1 MTPENVPFA
10 GTLLLSSMEMPMHRR
25 RAFTLV
31 ELLVVIALIGV
42 LAALLLTA
50 LSSAQQRARATQTT
64 ATMEA
69 FAAACETFFQ
79 DHGKYP
85 GVVPEALLAVD
96 AESNEGIPR
105 ISSLENA
112 LYHMMGGYRILG
124 VHPDYDQFAGSE
136 IQFGGGNNQITVKF
150 ATDPEFLGDG
160 PLIGGRQYPSYF
172 TPPEGTLVKVF
183 GQVGGGPNLVDVAD
197 AWGQPL
203 ALLRRQRT
211 VGVLP
216 NNRTGNDGNPET
228 WQYRTEG
235 GAPYFEAGVNG
246 LGELRKPQIYTN
258 NAPSSIMS
266 QENTAFFEGN
276 VGRVLANPAIREGLG
291 NPNDLYTQP
300 RGSMLLLCAGPDGI
314 YFSSEDGPG
323 TEDEPENDIFDATQA
338 AIGEYDDIL
347 RFIGS

>member
-1 MTPENVPFA
+1 
-10 GTLLLSSMEMPMHRR
+10 MHRR

-42 LAALLLTA
+42 LAALLLSA

-64 ATMEA
+64 STMEA

-79 DHGKYP
+79 DHGQYP
-85 GVVPEALLAVD
+85 GVVPEALLALD
-96 AESNEGIPR
+96 AEANNGIPR
-105 ISSLENA
+105 ISSMENA
-112 LYHMMGGYRILG
+112 LYHMVGGYRILG
-124 VHPDYDQFAGSE
+124 VHPDYALFNGFEMS
-136 IQFGGGNNQITVKF
+136 FGNGNNEITVKF
-150 ATDPEFLGDG
+150 AINSELLGDG

-172 TPPEGTLVKVF
+172 TPPEGTLVKAF
-183 GQVGGGPNLVDVAD
+183 GQVGDEENLVDVVD

-216 NNRTGNDGNPET
+216 NNRSGNDGNPET
-228 WQYRTEG
+228 WQFRTEG
-235 GAPYFEAGVNG
+235 AAPYFEAGEFG
-246 LGELRKPQIYTN
+246 LGELRKQQAFSN
-258 NAPSSIMS
+258 DAPTCILS
-266 QENTAFFEGN
+266 QENNAFFEGN
-276 VGRVLANPAIREGLG
+276 VGRILANPAIREGVG

-300 RGSMLLLCAGPDGI
+300 RGSMLLLSAGPDGI
-314 YFSSEDGPG
+314 YFSSQDGPG
-323 TEDEPENDIFDATQA
+323 SEDEPIDDIFDATQA

>member
-1 MTPENVPFA
+1 
-10 GTLLLSSMEMPMHRR
+10 MHRR

-42 LAALLLTA
+42 LAALLLSA

-64 ATMEA
+64 STMEA

-79 DHGKYP
+79 DHGQYP
-85 GVVPEALLAVD
+85 GVVPEALLAQD
-96 AESNEGIPR
+96 AEANDGIPR

-124 VHPDYDQFAGSE
+124 VHPDYAQFNGYEMS
-136 IQFGGGNNQITVKF
+136 FGNGNNEITVKF
-150 ATDPEFLGDG
+150 AINSELLGDG

-172 TPPEGTLVKVF
+172 TPPEGTLVKAF
-183 GQVGGGPNLVDVAD
+183 GQVGDEENLVDVVD

-216 NNRTGNDGNPET
+216 NNRSGNDGNPET
-228 WQYRTEG
+228 WQFRTEG
-235 GAPYFEAGVNG
+235 GAPYFEAGLSG
-246 LGELRKPQIYTN
+246 LGELRKQQAFSN
-258 NAPSSIMS
+258 NAPTCILS

-276 VGRVLANPAIREGLG
+276 VGRILANPTIREGVG

-300 RGSMLLLCAGPDGI
+300 RGSMLLLSAGADGVF
-314 YFSSEDGPG
+314 FSSQDGPG
-323 TEDEPENDIFDATQA
+323 SEDSPISNIFDATQA

>member
-1 MTPENVPFA
+1 
-10 GTLLLSSMEMPMHRR
+10 MHRR

-42 LAALLLTA
+42 LAALLLSA

-64 ATMEA
+64 STMEA

-79 DHGKYP
+79 DHGQYP
-85 GVVPEALLAVD
+85 GVVPEALLAQD
-96 AESNEGIPR
+96 AEANDGIPR

-124 VHPDYDQFAGSE
+124 VHPDYAQFNGYEMS
-136 IQFGGGNNQITVKF
+136 FGNGNNEITVKF
-150 ATDPEFLGDG
+150 AINSELLGDG

-172 TPPEGTLVKVF
+172 TPPEGTLVKAF
-183 GQVGGGPNLVDVAD
+183 GQVGDEENLVDVVD

-216 NNRTGNDGNPET
+216 NNRSGNDGNPET
-228 WQYRTEG
+228 WQFRTEG
-235 GAPYFEAGVNG
+235 GAPYFEAGLSG
-246 LGELRKPQIYTN
+246 LGELRKQQAFSN
-258 NAPSSIMS
+258 NAPTCILS

-276 VGRVLANPAIREGLG
+276 VGRILANPAIREGAG

-300 RGSMLLLCAGPDGI
+300 RGSMLLLSAGADGVF
-314 YFSSEDGPG
+314 FSSQDGPG
-323 TEDEPENDIFDATQA
+323 SEDSPISNIFDATQA

>member
-1 MTPENVPFA
+1 MQ
-10 GTLLLSSMEMPMHRR
+10 RR

-42 LAALLLTA
+42 LAALLLSA

-64 ATMEA
+64 STMEA

-79 DHGKYP
+79 DHGQYP
-85 GVVPEALLAVD
+85 GVVPEALLAQD
-96 AESNEGIPR
+96 AEANDGIPR

-124 VHPDYDQFAGSE
+124 VHPDYAQFNGYEMS
-136 IQFGGGNNQITVKF
+136 FGNGNNEITVKF
-150 ATDPEFLGDG
+150 AINSELLGDG

-172 TPPEGTLVKVF
+172 TPPEGTLVKAF
-183 GQVGGGPNLVDVAD
+183 GQVGDEENLVDVVD

-216 NNRTGNDGNPET
+216 NNRSGNDGNPET
-228 WQYRTEG
+228 WQFRTEG
-235 GAPYFEAGVNG
+235 AAPYFEAGLSG
-246 LGELRKPQIYTN
+246 LGELRKQQAFSN
-258 NAPSSIMS
+258 NAPTCILS

-276 VGRVLANPAIREGLG
+276 VGRILANPAIREGVG

-300 RGSMLLLCAGPDGI
+300 RGSMLLLSAGADGVF
-314 YFSSEDGPG
+314 FSSQDGPG
-323 TEDEPENDIFDATQA
+323 SEDSPISNIFDATQA

>member
-1 MTPENVPFA
+1 MQ
-10 GTLLLSSMEMPMHRR
+10 RR
-25 RAFTLV
+25 RAFSLV

-42 LAALLLTA
+42 LAALLLSA

-64 ATMEA
+64 STMEA

-79 DHGKYP
+79 DHGQYP
-85 GVVPEALLAVD
+85 GVVPEALLAQD
-96 AESNEGIPR
+96 AEANDGIPR

-124 VHPDYDQFAGSE
+124 VHPDYAQFNGYEMS
-136 IQFGGGNNQITVKF
+136 FGNGNNEITVKF
-150 ATDPEFLGDG
+150 AINSELLGDG

-172 TPPEGTLVKVF
+172 TPPQGTLVKAF
-183 GQVGGGPNLVDVAD
+183 GQVGDEENLVDVVD

-216 NNRTGNDGNPET
+216 NNRSGNDGNPET
-228 WQYRTEG
+228 WQFRTEG
-235 GAPYFEAGVNG
+235 AAPYFEAGLSG
-246 LGELRKPQIYTN
+246 LGELRKQQAFSN
-258 NAPSSIMS
+258 NAPTCILS

-276 VGRVLANPAIREGLG
+276 VGRVLANPAIREGVG

-300 RGSMLLLCAGPDGI
+300 RGSMLLLSAGADGVF
-314 YFSSEDGPG
+314 FSSQDGPAS
-323 TEDEPENDIFDATQA
+323 EDSPISNIFDATQA

>member
-1 MTPENVPFA
+1 
-10 GTLLLSSMEMPMHRR
+10 MHRR

-42 LAALLLTA
+42 LAALLLSA

-64 ATMEA
+64 STMEA

-79 DHGKYP
+79 DHGQYP
-85 GVVPEALLAVD
+85 GVVPEALLAQD
-96 AESNEGIPR
+96 AEANDGIPR

-124 VHPDYDQFAGSE
+124 VHPDYAQFNGYEMS
-136 IQFGGGNNQITVKF
+136 FGNGNNEITVKF
-150 ATDPEFLGDG
+150 AINSELLGDG

-172 TPPEGTLVKVF
+172 TPPEGTLVKAF
-183 GQVGGGPNLVDVAD
+183 GQVGDEENLVDVVD

-216 NNRTGNDGNPET
+216 NNRSGNDGNPET
-228 WQYRTEG
+228 WQFRTEG
-235 GAPYFEAGVNG
+235 GAPYFEAGLSG
-246 LGELRKPQIYTN
+246 LGELRKQQAFSN
-258 NAPSSIMS
+258 NAPTCILS
-266 QENTAFFEGN
+266 QENTGFFEGN
-276 VGRVLANPAIREGLG
+276 VGRILANPAIREGVG

-300 RGSMLLLCAGPDGI
+300 RGSMLLLSAGADGVF
-314 YFSSEDGPG
+314 FSSQDGPG
-323 TEDEPENDIFDATQA
+323 SEDSPISNIFDATQA

>member
-1 MTPENVPFA
+1 MQ
-10 GTLLLSSMEMPMHRR
+10 RR

-42 LAALLLTA
+42 LAALLLSA

-64 ATMEA
+64 STMEA

-79 DHGKYP
+79 DHGQYP
-85 GVVPEALLAVD
+85 GVVPEALLAQD
-96 AESNEGIPR
+96 AEANDGIPR

-124 VHPDYDQFAGSE
+124 VHPDYAQFNGYEMS
-136 IQFGGGNNQITVKF
+136 FGNGNNEITVKF
-150 ATDPEFLGDG
+150 AINSELLGDG

-172 TPPEGTLVKVF
+172 TPPQGTLVKAF
-183 GQVGGGPNLVDVAD
+183 GQVGDEENLVDVVD

-216 NNRTGNDGNPET
+216 NNRSGNDGNPET
-228 WQYRTEG
+228 WQFRTEG
-235 GAPYFEAGVNG
+235 AAPYFEAGLSG
-246 LGELRKPQIYTN
+246 LGELRKQQAFSN
-258 NAPSSIMS
+258 NAPTCILS

-276 VGRVLANPAIREGLG
+276 VGRILANPAIREGVG

-300 RGSMLLLCAGPDGI
+300 RGSMLLLSAGADGVF
-314 YFSSEDGPG
+314 FSSQDGPG
-323 TEDEPENDIFDATQA
+323 SEDSPISNIFDATQA

>member
-1 MTPENVPFA
+1 MQ
-10 GTLLLSSMEMPMHRR
+10 RR

-42 LAALLLTA
+42 LAALLLSA

-64 ATMEA
+64 STMEA

-79 DHGKYP
+79 DHGQYP
-85 GVVPEALLAVD
+85 GVVPEALLAQD
-96 AESNEGIPR
+96 AEANDGIPR

-124 VHPDYDQFAGSE
+124 VHPDYAQFNGYEVS
-136 IQFGGGNNQITVKF
+136 FGNGNNEITVKF
-150 ATDPEFLGDG
+150 AINSELLGDG

-172 TPPEGTLVKVF
+172 TPPQGTLVKAF
-183 GQVGGGPNLVDVAD
+183 GQVGDEENLVDVVD

-216 NNRTGNDGNPET
+216 NNRSGNDGNPET
-228 WQYRTEG
+228 WQFRTEG
-235 GAPYFEAGVNG
+235 AAPYFEAGLSG
-246 LGELRKPQIYTN
+246 LGELRKQQAFSN
-258 NAPSSIMS
+258 NAPTCILS

-276 VGRVLANPAIREGLG
+276 VGRILANPAIREGVG
-291 NPNDLYTQP
+291 DPDDLYTQP
-300 RGSMLLLCAGPDGI
+300 RGSMLLLSAGADGVF
-314 YFSSEDGPG
+314 FSSQDGPG
-323 TEDEPENDIFDATQA
+323 SEDIPISNIFDDTQA

>member
-1 MTPENVPFA
+1 MQ
-10 GTLLLSSMEMPMHRR
+10 RR

-42 LAALLLTA
+42 LAALLLSA

-64 ATMEA
+64 STMEA

-79 DHGKYP
+79 DHGQYP
-85 GVVPEALLAVD
+85 GVVPEALLAQD
-96 AESNEGIPR
+96 AEANDGIPR

-112 LYHMMGGYRILG
+112 LYRMMGGYRILG
-124 VHPDYDQFAGSE
+124 VHPDYGQFNGYEMS
-136 IQFGGGNNQITVKF
+136 FGNGNNEITVKF
-150 ATDPEFLGDG
+150 AINSELLGDG

-172 TPPEGTLVKVF
+172 TPPQGTLVKAF
-183 GQVGGGPNLVDVAD
+183 GQVGDEENLVDVVD

-216 NNRTGNDGNPET
+216 NNRSGNDGNPET
-228 WQYRTEG
+228 WQFRTEG
-235 GAPYFEAGVNG
+235 AAPYFEAGLSG
-246 LGELRKPQIYTN
+246 LGELRKQQAFSN
-258 NAPSSIMS
+258 NAPTCILS

-276 VGRVLANPAIREGLG
+276 VGRILANPAIREGVG

-300 RGSMLLLCAGPDGI
+300 RGSMLLLSAGADGVF
-314 YFSSEDGPG
+314 FSSQDGPG
-323 TEDEPENDIFDATQA
+323 SEDSPISNIFDATQA

>member
-1 MTPENVPFA
+1 MQ
-10 GTLLLSSMEMPMHRR
+10 RR

-42 LAALLLTA
+42 LAALLLSA

-64 ATMEA
+64 STMEA

-79 DHGKYP
+79 DHGQYP
-85 GVVPEALLAVD
+85 GVVPEALLAQD
-96 AESNEGIPR
+96 AEANDGIPR

-124 VHPDYDQFAGSE
+124 VHPDYAQFNGYEMS
-136 IQFGGGNNQITVKF
+136 FGNGNNEITVKF
-150 ATDPEFLGDG
+150 AINSELLGDG

-172 TPPEGTLVKVF
+172 TPPQGTLVKAF
-183 GQVGGGPNLVDVAD
+183 GQVGDEENLVDVVD

-216 NNRTGNDGNPET
+216 NNRSGNDGNPET
-228 WQYRTEG
+228 WQFRTEG
-235 GAPYFEAGVNG
+235 AAPYFEAGLSG
-246 LGELRKPQIYTN
+246 LGELRKQQAFSN
-258 NAPSSIMS
+258 NAPTCILS

-276 VGRVLANPAIREGLG
+276 VGRILANPAIREGVG
-291 NPNDLYTQP
+291 DPDDLYTQP
-300 RGSMLLLCAGPDGI
+300 RGSMLLLSAGADGVF
-314 YFSSEDGPG
+314 FSSQDGPG
-323 TEDEPENDIFDATQA
+323 SEDIPISNIFDDTQA

>member
-1 MTPENVPFA
+1 MQ
-10 GTLLLSSMEMPMHRR
+10 RR

-42 LAALLLTA
+42 LAALLLSA

-64 ATMEA
+64 STMEA

-79 DHGKYP
+79 DHGQYP
-85 GVVPEALLAVD
+85 GVVPEALLAQD
-96 AESNEGIPR
+96 AEANDGIPR

-124 VHPDYDQFAGSE
+124 VHPDYAQFNGYEMS
-136 IQFGGGNNQITVKF
+136 FGNGNNEITVKF
-150 ATDPEFLGDG
+150 AINSELLGDG

-172 TPPEGTLVKVF
+172 TPPQGTLVKAF
-183 GQVGGGPNLVDVAD
+183 GQVGDEENLVDVVD

-216 NNRTGNDGNPET
+216 NNRSGNDGNPET
-228 WQYRTEG
+228 WQFRTEG
-235 GAPYFEAGVNG
+235 AAPYFEAGLSG
-246 LGELRKPQIYTN
+246 LGELRKQQAFSN
-258 NAPSSIMS
+258 NAPTCILS

-276 VGRVLANPAIREGLG
+276 VGRILANPAIREGVG
-291 NPNDLYTQP
+291 DPDDLYTQP
-300 RGSMLLLCAGPDGI
+300 RGSMLLLSAGADGVF
-314 YFSSEDGPG
+314 FSSQDGPG
-323 TEDEPENDIFDATQA
+323 SEDSPISNIFDATQA

>member
-1 MTPENVPFA
+1 
-10 GTLLLSSMEMPMHRR
+10 MHRR

-42 LAALLLTA
+42 LAALLLSA

-64 ATMEA
+64 STMEA

-79 DHGKYP
+79 DHGQYP
-85 GVVPEALLAVD
+85 GVVPEALLAQD
-96 AESNEGIPR
+96 AEANDGIPR

-124 VHPDYDQFAGSE
+124 VHPDYGQFNGYEMS
-136 IQFGGGNNQITVKF
+136 FGNGNNEITVKF
-150 ATDPEFLGDG
+150 AINSELLGDG

-172 TPPEGTLVKVF
+172 TPPEGTLVKAF
-183 GQVGGGPNLVDVAD
+183 GQVGDEENLVDVVD

-216 NNRTGNDGNPET
+216 NNRSGNDGNPET
-228 WQYRTEG
+228 WQFRTEG
-235 GAPYFEAGVNG
+235 AAPYFEAGLSG
-246 LGELRKPQIYTN
+246 LGELRKQQAFSN
-258 NAPSSIMS
+258 NAPTCILS

-276 VGRVLANPAIREGLG
+276 VGRILANPAIREGVG

-300 RGSMLLLCAGPDGI
+300 RGSMLLLSAGADGVF
-314 YFSSEDGPG
+314 FSSQDGPG
-323 TEDEPENDIFDATQA
+323 SEDSPISNIFDATQA

>member
-1 MTPENVPFA
+1 
-10 GTLLLSSMEMPMHRR
+10 MHRR

-42 LAALLLTA
+42 LAALLLSA

-64 ATMEA
+64 STMEA

-79 DHGKYP
+79 DHGQYP
-85 GVVPEALLAVD
+85 GVVPEALLALD
-96 AESNEGIPR
+96 AEANDGIPR

-124 VHPDYDQFAGSE
+124 VHPDFAQFNGFAMS
-136 IQFGGGNNQITVKF
+136 FGNGNNQITVKF
-150 ATDPEFLGDG
+150 AVNSELLGDG

-183 GQVGGGPNLVDVAD
+183 GQVGDEENLVDVVD

-203 ALLRRQRT
+203 ALVRRQRT

-216 NNRTGNDGNPET
+216 NNRSGNDGNPET
-228 WQYRTEG
+228 WQFRTEG
-235 GAPYFEAGVNG
+235 AAPYFEAGLSG
-246 LGELRKPQIYTN
+246 LGELRKQQAFVN
-258 NAPSSIMS
+258 NAASSILS

-276 VGRVLANPAIREGLG
+276 VGRILANPAIREGVG
-291 NPNDLYTQP
+291 NPDDLYTQP
-300 RGSMLLLCAGPDGI
+300 RGSMLLLSAGPDGI
-314 YFSSEDGPG
+314 YFSSQDGPFSEDDPPG
-323 TEDEPENDIFDATQA
+323 TPRDIFDETQSS
-338 AIGEYDDIL
+338 IGEFDDIL

>member
-1 MTPENVPFA
+1 MY
-10 GTLLLSSMEMPMHRR
+10 R

-42 LAALLLTA
+42 LAALLLSA

-64 ATMEA
+64 STMEA

-79 DHGKYP
+79 DHGQYP
-85 GVVPEALLAVD
+85 GVVPEALLAQD
-96 AESNEGIPR
+96 AEANNGIPR

-124 VHPDYDQFAGSE
+124 VHSDYVQFNGYEMS
-136 IQFGGGNNQITVKF
+136 FGNGNNEITVKF
-150 ATDPEFLGDG
+150 AINSELLGDG

-172 TPPEGTLVKVF
+172 TPPQGTLVKAF
-183 GQVGGGPNLVDVAD
+183 GQVGDEENLVDVVD

-216 NNRTGNDGNPET
+216 NNRSGNDGNPET
-228 WQYRTEG
+228 WQFRTEG
-235 GAPYFEAGVNG
+235 AAPYFEAGLSG
-246 LGELRKPQIYTN
+246 LGELRKQQAFSNN
-258 NAPSSIMS
+258 NATCILS

-276 VGRVLANPAIREGLG
+276 VGRILANPAIREGVG

-300 RGSMLLLCAGPDGI
+300 RGSMLLLSAGADGI
-314 YFSSEDGPG
+314 FFSSQDGPG
-323 TEDEPENDIFDATQA
+323 SENSPISDIFDATQA

>member
-1 MTPENVPFA
+1 
-10 GTLLLSSMEMPMHRR
+10 MHHR

-42 LAALLLTA
+42 LAALLLSA

-64 ATMEA
+64 STMEA

-79 DHGKYP
+79 DHGQYP
-85 GVVPEALLAVD
+85 GVVPEALLAQD
-96 AESNEGIPR
+96 AEANDGIPR

-112 LYHMMGGYRILG
+112 LYHMMGGYRNLG
-124 VHPDYDQFAGSE
+124 VHPDYAQFNGYEMS
-136 IQFGGGNNQITVKF
+136 FGNGNNEITVKF
-150 ATDPEFLGDG
+150 AINSELLGDG

-172 TPPEGTLVKVF
+172 TPPEGTLVKAF
-183 GQVGGGPNLVDVAD
+183 GQVGDEENLVDVVD
-197 AWGQPL
+197 AWGQPM

-216 NNRTGNDGNPET
+216 NNRSGNDGNPET
-228 WQYRTEG
+228 WQFRTEG
-235 GAPYFEAGVNG
+235 AAPYFEAGLSG
-246 LGELRKPQIYTN
+246 LGELRKQQAFSN
-258 NAPSSIMS
+258 NAPTCILS

-276 VGRVLANPAIREGLG
+276 VGRILANPAIREGAG

-300 RGSMLLLCAGPDGI
+300 RGSMLLLSAGSDGVF
-314 YFSSEDGPG
+314 FSSQDGPG
-323 TEDEPENDIFDATQA
+323 SEDSPISNIFDTTQA

>member
-1 MTPENVPFA
+1 
-10 GTLLLSSMEMPMHRR
+10 MHRR

-42 LAALLLTA
+42 LAALLLSA

-64 ATMEA
+64 STMEA

-79 DHGKYP
+79 DHGQYP
-85 GVVPEALLAVD
+85 GVVPEALLAQD
-96 AESNEGIPR
+96 AEANDGIPR

-124 VHPDYDQFAGSE
+124 VHPDYAQFNGYEMS
-136 IQFGGGNNQITVKF
+136 FGNGNNEIRVKF
-150 ATDPEFLGDG
+150 AINSELLGDG

-172 TPPEGTLVKVF
+172 TPPEGTLVKAF
-183 GQVGGGPNLVDVAD
+183 GQVGDEENLVDVVD

-216 NNRTGNDGNPET
+216 NNRSGNDGNPET
-228 WQYRTEG
+228 WQFRTEG
-235 GAPYFEAGVNG
+235 GAPYFEAGLSG
-246 LGELRKPQIYTN
+246 LGELRKQQAFSN
-258 NAPSSIMS
+258 NAPTCILS

-276 VGRVLANPAIREGLG
+276 VGRILANPAIREGAG

-300 RGSMLLLCAGPDGI
+300 RGSMLLLSAGADGVF
-314 YFSSEDGPG
+314 FSSQDGPG
-323 TEDEPENDIFDATQA
+323 SEDSPISNIFDATQA

>member
-1 MTPENVPFA
+1 MQ
-10 GTLLLSSMEMPMHRR
+10 RR

-42 LAALLLTA
+42 LAALLLSA

-64 ATMEA
+64 STMEA

-79 DHGKYP
+79 DHGQYP
-85 GVVPEALLAVD
+85 GVVPEALLAQD
-96 AESNEGIPR
+96 AEANDGIPR

-124 VHPDYDQFAGSE
+124 VHPDYAQFNGYEMS
-136 IQFGGGNNQITVKF
+136 FGNGNNEITVKF
-150 ATDPEFLGDG
+150 AINSELLGDG

-172 TPPEGTLVKVF
+172 TPPQGTLVKAF
-183 GQVGGGPNLVDVAD
+183 GQVGDEENLVDVVD

-216 NNRTGNDGNPET
+216 NNRSGNDGNPET
-228 WQYRTEG
+228 WQFRTEG
-235 GAPYFEAGVNG
+235 AAPYFEAGLSG
-246 LGELRKPQIYTN
+246 LGELRKQQAFSN
-258 NAPSSIMS
+258 NAPTCILS

-276 VGRVLANPAIREGLG
+276 VGRILANPAIREGVG

-300 RGSMLLLCAGPDGI
+300 RGSMLLMSAGADGVF
-314 YFSSEDGPG
+314 FSSQDGPG
-323 TEDEPENDIFDATQA
+323 SEDSPISNIFDATQA

>member
-1 MTPENVPFA
+1 
-10 GTLLLSSMEMPMHRR
+10 MHRR
-25 RAFTLV
+25 SAFTLV

-42 LAALLLTA
+42 LAALLLSA

-64 ATMEA
+64 STMEA

-79 DHGKYP
+79 DHGQYP
-85 GVVPEALLAVD
+85 GVVPEALLAQD
-96 AESNEGIPR
+96 AEANDGIPR

-124 VHPDYDQFAGSE
+124 VHPDYAQFNGYEMS
-136 IQFGGGNNQITVKF
+136 FGNGNNEITVKF
-150 ATDPEFLGDG
+150 AINSELLGDG

-172 TPPEGTLVKVF
+172 TPPEGTLVKAF
-183 GQVGGGPNLVDVAD
+183 GQVGDEENLVDVVD

-216 NNRTGNDGNPET
+216 NNRSGNDGNPET
-228 WQYRTEG
+228 WQFRTEG
-235 GAPYFEAGVNG
+235 GAPYFEAGLSG
-246 LGELRKPQIYTN
+246 LGELRKQQAFSN
-258 NAPSSIMS
+258 NAPTCILS

-276 VGRVLANPAIREGLG
+276 VGRILANPAIREGVG

-300 RGSMLLLCAGPDGI
+300 RGSMLLLSAGADGVF
-314 YFSSEDGPG
+314 FSSQDGPG
-323 TEDEPENDIFDATQA
+323 SEDSPISNIFDATQA

>member
-1 MTPENVPFA
+1 
-10 GTLLLSSMEMPMHRR
+10 MHRR

-42 LAALLLTA
+42 LAALLLSA

-64 ATMEA
+64 STMEA

-79 DHGKYP
+79 DHGQYP
-85 GVVPEALLAVD
+85 GVVPEALLAQD
-96 AESNEGIPR
+96 AEASDGIPR

-112 LYHMMGGYRILG
+112 LYHMVGGYRILG
-124 VHPDYDQFAGSE
+124 VHPDYAQFNGYEMS
-136 IQFGGGNNQITVKF
+136 FGNGNNEITVKF
-150 ATDPEFLGDG
+150 AINSELLGDG

-172 TPPEGTLVKVF
+172 TPPEGTLVKAF
-183 GQVGGGPNLVDVAD
+183 GQVGDEENLVDVVD

-216 NNRTGNDGNPET
+216 NNRSGNDGNPET
-228 WQYRTEG
+228 WQFRTEG
-235 GAPYFEAGVNG
+235 AAPYFEAGEFG
-246 LGELRKPQIYTN
+246 LGELRKQQAFSN
-258 NAPSSIMS
+258 DAPTCILS
-266 QENTAFFEGN
+266 QENNAFFEGN
-276 VGRVLANPAIREGLG
+276 VGRILANPAIREGVG
-291 NPNDLYTQP
+291 NPDDLYTQP
-300 RGSMLLLCAGPDGI
+300 RGSMLLLSAGPDGI
-314 YFSSEDGPG
+314 YFSSQDGPG
-323 TEDEPENDIFDATQA
+323 SEDEPIDDIFDATQA

>member
-1 MTPENVPFA
+1 
-10 GTLLLSSMEMPMHRR
+10 MHRR

-31 ELLVVIALIGV
+31 ELLVVVALIGV
-42 LAALLLTA
+42 LAALLLSA

-64 ATMEA
+64 STMEA

-79 DHGKYP
+79 DHGQYP
-85 GVVPEALLAVD
+85 GVVPEALLAQD
-96 AESNEGIPR
+96 AEANDGIPR

-124 VHPDYDQFAGSE
+124 VHPDYAQFNGYEVS
-136 IQFGGGNNQITVKF
+136 FGNGNNEITVKF
-150 ATDPEFLGDG
+150 AINSELLGDG

-172 TPPEGTLVKVF
+172 TPPEGTLVKAF
-183 GQVGGGPNLVDVAD
+183 GQVGDEENLVDVVD

-216 NNRTGNDGNPET
+216 NNRSGNDGNPET
-228 WQYRTEG
+228 WQFRTEG
-235 GAPYFEAGVNG
+235 AAPYFEAGLSG
-246 LGELRKPQIYTN
+246 LGELRKQQAFSN
-258 NAPSSIMS
+258 NAPTCILS

-276 VGRVLANPAIREGLG
+276 VGRILANPAIREGVG

-300 RGSMLLLCAGPDGI
+300 RGSMLLLSAGADGVF
-314 YFSSEDGPG
+314 FSSQDGPG
-323 TEDEPENDIFDATQA
+323 SEDSPISNIFDATQA

>member
-1 MTPENVPFA
+1 
-10 GTLLLSSMEMPMHRR
+10 MHRR

-42 LAALLLTA
+42 LAALLLSA

-64 ATMEA
+64 STMEA

-79 DHGKYP
+79 DHGQYP
-85 GVVPEALLAVD
+85 GVVPEALLAQD
-96 AESNEGIPR
+96 AEANDGIPR

-124 VHPDYDQFAGSE
+124 VHPDYAQFNGYEVS
-136 IQFGGGNNQITVKF
+136 FGNGNNEITVKF
-150 ATDPEFLGDG
+150 AINSELLGDG

-172 TPPEGTLVKVF
+172 TPPQGTLVKAF
-183 GQVGGGPNLVDVAD
+183 GQVGDEENLVDVVD

-216 NNRTGNDGNPET
+216 NNRSGNDGNPET
-228 WQYRTEG
+228 WQFRTEG
-235 GAPYFEAGVNG
+235 AAPYFEAGLSG
-246 LGELRKPQIYTN
+246 LGELRKQQAFSN
-258 NAPSSIMS
+258 NAPTCILS

-276 VGRVLANPAIREGLG
+276 VGRILANPAIREGVG
-291 NPNDLYTQP
+291 DPDDLYTQP
-300 RGSMLLLCAGPDGI
+300 RGSMLLLSAGADGVF
-314 YFSSEDGPG
+314 FSSQDGPG
-323 TEDEPENDIFDATQA
+323 SEDIPISNIFDDTQA

>member
-1 MTPENVPFA
+1 
-10 GTLLLSSMEMPMHRR
+10 MHHR

-42 LAALLLTA
+42 LAALLLSA

-64 ATMEA
+64 STMEA

-79 DHGKYP
+79 DHGQYP
-85 GVVPEALLAVD
+85 GVVPEALLAQD
-96 AESNEGIPR
+96 AEANDGIPR

-124 VHPDYDQFAGSE
+124 VHPDYAQFNGYEMS
-136 IQFGGGNNQITVKF
+136 FGNGNNEITVKF
-150 ATDPEFLGDG
+150 AINSELLGDG

-172 TPPEGTLVKVF
+172 TPPEGTLVKAF
-183 GQVGGGPNLVDVAD
+183 GRVGDEENLVDVVD
-197 AWGQPL
+197 AWGQPM

-216 NNRTGNDGNPET
+216 NNRSGNDGNPET
-228 WQYRTEG
+228 WQFRTEG
-235 GAPYFEAGVNG
+235 AAPYFEAGLSG
-246 LGELRKPQIYTN
+246 LGELRKQQAFSN
-258 NAPSSIMS
+258 NAPTCILS

-276 VGRVLANPAIREGLG
+276 VGRILANPAIREGAG

-300 RGSMLLLCAGPDGI
+300 RGSMLLLSAGSDGVF
-314 YFSSEDGPG
+314 FSSQDGPG
-323 TEDEPENDIFDATQA
+323 SEDSPISNIFDTTQA